1 MAERP
6 TVVVIGAGVS
16 GLCAAT
22 QLVEKGWGVTVLEAR
37 GRAGGRTFSFTDA
50 DTGLT
55 LDNGQHLIMGCY
67 KHTLHWLASL
77 NQLSN
82 LRTYRSY
89 AIPFLRPGGRTEAL
103 RIRLWPAPW
112 HLLFGVL
119 AFRSLAPADRLKV
132 VRAGLALRDESEP
145 NDTVAAWLFR
155 LGQTPAGVARFWRP
169 LCLAVMNADVERAS
183 ARLFQRALRAMFFAD
198 RRSSAII
205 LPAVG
210 LSDLFVHPALQRIRA
225 GGGLIEYYAEVKV
238 LMTDGRRVLRA
249 VDRGGRG
256 WEADAFVCAVPAWQI
271 GNVLPPE
278 IVGQGAAI
286 QTSGILSAYVWL
298 KDLSTEGLFAGPMAG
313 CHDSLIQCIFKHPSG
328 CLELTISDAGGL
340 LDVSPRELSQTL
352 ADELTGLLPAV
363 TRKIRTI
370 KVIKERR
377 ATVQES
383 PGCGKRRGASTPYR
397 NLFIAGDWTDTG
409 LPSTIESA
417 AQSAYEVVGRMEEAK
432 PFLLDRARTVDLE
445 EAAC

>member
-6 TVVVIGAGVS
+6 TVVVIGAGVA
-16 GLCAAT
+16 GLCTAT
-22 QLVEKGWGVTVLEAR
+22 QLVEKGWRVTVLEAR
-37 GRAGGRTFSFTDA
+37 GRAGGRTFSFTDTA
-50 DTGLT
+50 TGLR
-55 LDNGQHLIMGCY
+55 LDNGQHVIMGCY
-67 KHTLHWLASL
+67 QHTLRWLASL

-82 LRTYRSY
+82 LRSYRNY
-89 AIPFLRPGGRTEAL
+89 TMPFLRPGGRTDAL
-103 RIRLWPAPW
+103 RIRRWSAPW

-119 AFRSLAPADRLKV
+119 TFRSLSPADRLRV
-132 VRAGLALRDESEP
+132 VRAGLALRNESEP

-183 ARLFQRALRAMFFAD
+183 ARLFRGALRAMFFAD

-210 LSDLFVHPALQRIRA
+210 LSDLFVRPAVQRITA
-225 GGGLIEYYAEVKV
+225 GGGLVEVHAEVKELV
-238 LMTDGRRVLRA
+238 SDGPWVRRA

-256 WEADAFVCAVPAWQI
+256 WEADAFVCAVPAWRMGKI
-271 GNVLPPE
+271 LPRPMAE
-278 IVGQGAAI
+278 GLAVVR
-286 QTSGILSAYVWL
+286 TSGIVSAYVWL
-298 KDLSTEGLFAGPMAG
+298 EERDVDRLFEGPMAG
-313 CHDSLIQCIFKHPSG
+313 CHDSLIQWIFKHPSG

-340 LDVSPRELSQTL
+340 LDVPPEELSQTL
-352 ADELTGLLPAV
+352 ADELIRLLPAV
-363 TRKIRTI
+363 TNKIRTI

-383 PGCGKRRGASTPYR
+383 PGSGKRWGASTPYR

-417 AQSAYEVVGRMEEAK
+417 VQSAYEVVRWMEEAK
-432 PFLLDRARTVDLE
+432 PFPLCRARTVDLE